1 MALLLQ
7 QTDNIMKKLLVT
19 ILAVAFTLPVF
30 AQESENYI
38 QVTGVSEIEIVPN
51 QIYLT
56 IVLDESDSKG
66 RQAIENQR
74 REMVNALKKIG
85 INTEKNLTM
94 EDMSSSYYKRGN
106 ALSKASYQLLLTS
119 SEQVVKVYDALA
131 VLNISD
137 VNITRVSHTDIEQF
151 KSKCRKEAMI
161 NAKTVAS
168 ELAEAVGQTIG
179 ACIYIYDSN
188 RGVTP
193 TYYNDRIVMRSMA
206 KVANDEAV
214 IEEEPIEFKKIK
226 LNYSVNAKFRINE

>member
-1 MALLLQ
+1 
-7 QTDNIMKKLLVT
+7 MKKLLVT

-94 EDMSSSYYKRGN
+94 ENMSSSYYKRGN

-168 ELAEAVGQTIG
+168 ELAEAVGQTIV

-206 KVANDEAV
+206 KVANEEAV

>member
-1 MALLLQ
+1 
-7 QTDNIMKKLLVT
+7 MKKLLVT

-85 INTEKNLTM
+85 IDTEKSLTM
-94 EDMSSSYYKRGN
+94 EDMSSSYFKRGN

-193 TYYNDRIVMRSMA
+193 TYYNDRIVMRSMT
-206 KVANDEAV
+206 KIANEESV

>member
-1 MALLLQ
+1 MQ

-74 REMVNALKKIG
+74 REMVNTLKKIG
-85 INTEKNLTM
+85 IDTEKSLTM

-206 KVANDEAV
+206 KVANEEAV

>member
-1 MALLLQ
+1 
-7 QTDNIMKKLLVT
+7 MKKLLVT

-94 EDMSSSYYKRGN
+94 EDMSSSYFKRGN

-206 KVANDEAV
+206 KLANEEAV

>member
-1 MALLLQ
+1 
-7 QTDNIMKKLLVT
+7 MKKLLVT

-206 KVANDEAV
+206 KIANEEAV

>member
-1 MALLLQ
+1 
-7 QTDNIMKKLLVT
+7 MKKLLVT

-94 EDMSSSYYKRGN
+94 EDMSSSYFKRGN

-206 KVANDEAV
+206 KVANEESV

>member
-1 MALLLQ
+1 
-7 QTDNIMKKLLVT
+7 MKKLLVT

-94 EDMSSSYYKRGN
+94 EDMSSSYFKRGN

-206 KVANDEAV
+206 KVANEEAV

>member
-1 MALLLQ
+1 
-7 QTDNIMKKLLVT
+7 MKKLLVT

-94 EDMSSSYYKRGN
+94 EDISSSYFKRGN

-206 KVANDEAV
+206 KVANEEAV

>member
-74 REMVNALKKIG
+74 REMVNALKRLVS
-85 INTEKNLTM
+85 TP
-94 EDMSSSYYKRGN
+94 KR
-106 ALSKASYQLLLTS
+106 T
-119 SEQVVKVYDALA
+119 
-131 VLNISD
+131 
-137 VNITRVSHTDIEQF
+137 
-151 KSKCRKEAMI
+151 
-161 NAKTVAS
+161 
-168 ELAEAVGQTIG
+168 
-179 ACIYIYDSN
+179 
-188 RGVTP
+188 
-193 TYYNDRIVMRSMA
+193 
-206 KVANDEAV
+206 
-214 IEEEPIEFKKIK
+214 
-226 LNYSVNAKFRINE
+226 

>member
-1 MALLLQ
+1 
-7 QTDNIMKKLLVT
+7 MKKLLVT

-85 INTEKNLTM
+85 INTEKSLTM
-94 EDMSSSYYKRGN
+94 EDMSSSYFKRGN

-206 KVANDEAV
+206 KVANEEAV

>member
-1 MALLLQ
+1 MQ

-94 EDMSSSYYKRGN
+94 ENMSSSYYKRGN

-206 KVANDEAV
+206 KVANEEAV

>member
-1 MALLLQ
+1 
-7 QTDNIMKKLLVT
+7 MKKLLVT

-137 VNITRVSHTDIEQF
+137 VNISRVSHTDIEQF

-206 KVANDEAV
+206 KVANEEAV

>member
-1 MALLLQ
+1 
-7 QTDNIMKKLLVT
+7 MKKLLVT

-94 EDMSSSYYKRGN
+94 EDMSSSYFKRGN

-206 KVANDEAV
+206 KIANEEAV

>member
-94 EDMSSSYYKRGN
+94 EDMSSNYFKRGN

-206 KVANDEAV
+206 KVANEEAV

>member
-1 MALLLQ
+1 MQ

-38 QVTGVSEIEIVPN
+38 QVTGESEIEIVPN

-119 SEQVVKVYDALA
+119 SEQVVKVYDTLA

-206 KVANDEAV
+206 KVANEESV

>member
-1 MALLLQ
+1 
-7 QTDNIMKKLLVT
+7 
-19 ILAVAFTLPVF
+19 
-30 AQESENYI
+30 
-38 QVTGVSEIEIVPN
+38 
-51 QIYLT
+51 
-56 IVLDESDSKG
+56 
-66 RQAIENQR
+66 
-74 REMVNALKKIG
+74 MVNTLKKIG
-85 INTEKNLTM
+85 IDTEKSLTM

-206 KVANDEAV
+206 KVANEEAV

>member
-1 MALLLQ
+1 
-7 QTDNIMKKLLVT
+7 MKKLLVT

-94 EDMSSSYYKRGN
+94 EDMSSSYFKRGN

-137 VNITRVSHTDIEQF
+137 VNIARVSHTDIEQF

-179 ACIYIYDSN
+179 ACIYIYD
-188 RGVTP
+188 
-193 TYYNDRIVMRSMA
+193 NDRIVMRSMA
-206 KVANDEAV
+206 KVANEEAV

>member
-1 MALLLQ
+1 
-7 QTDNIMKKLLVT
+7 MKKLLVT

-94 EDMSSSYYKRGN
+94 ENMSSSYYKRGN

-206 KVANDEAV
+206 KVANEEAV

>member
-1 MALLLQ
+1 
-7 QTDNIMKKLLVT
+7 MKKLLVT

-94 EDMSSSYYKRGN
+94 EDMSSSYFKRGN

-206 KVANDEAV
+206 KVANEEAV
-214 IEEEPIEFKKIK
+214 FEEEPIEFKKIK

>member
-1 MALLLQ
+1 
-7 QTDNIMKKLLVT
+7 MKKLLVT

-38 QVTGVSEIEIVPN
+38 QVAGVSEIEIVPN

-94 EDMSSSYYKRGN
+94 EDMSSSYFKRGN

-206 KVANDEAV
+206 KVANEEAV

>member
-1 MALLLQ
+1 
-7 QTDNIMKKLLVT
+7 MKKLLVT
-19 ILAVAFTLPVF
+19 IMAVAFTLPVF

-85 INTEKNLTM
+85 IDTEKNLTM

-137 VNITRVSHTDIEQF
+137 VNISRVSHTDIEQF

-206 KVANDEAV
+206 KVANEEAV

>member
-1 MALLLQ
+1 
-7 QTDNIMKKLLVT
+7 MKKLLVT

-85 INTEKNLTM
+85 IDTEKSLTM

-206 KVANDEAV
+206 KVANEEAV